1 MKYIEFT
8 TQLVLLG
15 NCVCY
20 VEILCQN
27 LKASLFFAS
36 SQKWIKKHIFHCKI
50 YLLFKRSNGSMTKGV
65 IKREMFTTLYVW

>member
-8 TQLVLLG
+8 TQLVLG
-15 NCVCY
+15 NCVYY

-27 LKASLFFAS
+27 LKGSLFFAS
-36 SQKWIKKHIFHCKI
+36 SQEWIKKHIFHCKI

-65 IKREMFTTLYVW
+65 IKREMFTTL